1 MNNMFEGLT
10 KEIVCFCQN
19 PDNSHDECVE
29 FVLYEL
35 YLRTV
40 SKNYLEEISRQREPV
55 EGKTFFDEDKRLGK

>member
-1 MNNMFEGLT
+1 MFEQLT

-19 PDNSHDECVE
+19 PENSHKDCEE

-40 SKNYLEEISRQREPV
+40 SKNYLEEIARQREPGDNV
-55 EGKTFFDEDKRLGK
+55 VFFEEDKRLGK